1 MAIFSVYFIWLIV
14 SSGFDLNRVKEKIF
28 YFFLKIIEIR
38 KKIPKSFQSTFFIR
52 IKIRKLLIING
63 EKFVIE
69 NNILG

>member
-28 YFFLKIIEIR
+28 YFFLKIVIEIR

-52 IKIRKLLIING
+52 IKIRKLLIIN
-63 EKFVIE
+63 
-69 NNILG
+69 